1 MSRKTNIS
9 EHLTIQ
15 MVLTIRSKRDT
26 RKSLNTRTL
35 EFTSVLSLEALHW
48 GKHAESMVRDG
59 LWHVVAT
66 TTSNQLTDCVVAIPP
81 LDSLAQAFPVTV
93 CYSSMAETADPCE

>member
-48 GKHAESMVRDG
+48 GKHAESMARDG
-59 LWHVVAT
+59 LWH
-66 TTSNQLTDCVVAIPP
+66 VVAIPP